1 MSSINLLPW
10 REEKIFQKN
19 NIFYV
24 FCGITVIISF
34 ITVFVVNIYVKLL
47 VTVQNNNNNYLD
59 SQITF
64 YQEKIKEING
74 LKEQKKMALSR
85 LEVINSLQ
93 SKRSYVISI
102 LDSLARAVPDGI
114 VLNQAELKD
123 NQLVLDGQSDSNT
136 RVSLFMR
143 NLEEFKIF
151 SSPKLQEIKVPQ
163 QNQTNEHGVS
173 FIIEVQVTG

>member
-1 MSSINLLPW
+1 M
-10 REEKIFQKN
+10 
-19 NIFYV
+19 
-24 FCGITVIISF
+24 
-34 ITVFVVNIYVKLL
+34 
-47 VTVQNNNNNYLD
+47 QNNNNNYLD

-114 VLNQAELKD
+114 VLNQAELND

-163 QNQTNEHGVS
+163 QNQANEHGVS